1 MSQGTGQGDAWDGS
15 PGTDGV
21 AGREAQ
27 PSGGNRRTGVSALG
41 RSPNIQELGE
51 EFPILNTRLKFSRN
65 LSATPLDKNFSSASF
80 C

>member
-27 PSGGNRRTGVSALG
+27 PSWREQENWGLCPGTITQHPGIGGGI
-41 RSPNIQELGE
+41 PY
-51 EFPILNTRLKFSRN
+51 LKHKIEVF
-65 LSATPLDKNFSSASF
+65 
-80 C
+80 